1 MDFSNNQLDE
11 NTPKQAANNS
21 SLVWGLLIAAAFIA
35 ALFIGFFSRPLL
47 VGSPTPRVV
56 ELVITATLPAAA
68 ASRAEA
74 TALAQNAAP
83 SPSAAT
89 PTIMDLVL
97 AEAQHFSGDPAAP
110 VTMVEFSDFKCTFCG
125 RFWAETL
132 PSIREQYIDT
142 GKIRFVYKHFA
153 ILGSESE
160 RAGEASECA
169 AEQEQ
174 FWAYHNQIFADQ
186 TSAHS
191 TLDDPKLIELAAAV
205 GLKSAPFAECL
216 TSGRYSSRVRQQTQ
230 AAKSLGMQGTPSF
243 LINGVFI
250 SGAQPFEVFQ
260 QAIEEK
266 LKPQASPAE
275 ASDEHDEAATDHN
288 PDSAIAALPHLHG
301 LGFSA
306 DGQQLFVP
314 AHDGFRVFAAGRW
327 QQPDEPAHDYMGY
340 APTDDGFYSSGHPNP
355 TTALVNPFGLIKS
368 SDGGQTLTKLGFEGE
383 SDFHVMGVGYQ
394 NHAIYVFNPSPN
406 AKLGPGLHYSLDDG
420 QTWQASQGAGLTAAP
435 LQIAVHP
442 TEAGTMAVA
451 TEEGLFL
458 STDYGVTFRQI
469 GEPGPV
475 TAAVFNPTGEL
486 LFFGFQKLAAYE
498 QANDQIL
505 TFVTPEIAAEDAL
518 AYIAV
523 NPTRVDEMALATFG
537 KDIYLSQD
545 GTQSWQQIAVVGQLK
560 SSTE

>member
-11 NTPKQAANNS
+11 NTPKQAANSS
-21 SLVWGLLIAAAFIA
+21 SLVWRLLIAAAIIA

-47 VGSPTPRVV
+47 EGPPTPRVV
-56 ELVITATLPAAA
+56 ELVITATPQAAA
-68 ASRAEA
+68 ASVAEP
-74 TALAQNAAP
+74 AAP

-97 AEAQHFSGDPAAP
+97 ADAQHFTGDPAAP

-132 PSIREQYIDT
+132 PSLREQYIDT
-142 GKIRFVYKHFA
+142 GKVRFIYKQFA
-153 ILGSESE
+153 ILGPESE

-174 FWAYHNQIFADQ
+174 FWAYHDQVFADQ

-191 TLDDPKLIELAAAV
+191 TLDDPKLIELATAV
-205 GLKSAPFAECL
+205 GLNSTPFAECL
-216 TSGRYSSRVRQQTQ
+216 TSGRYGSRVRQQTQ
-230 AAKSLGMQGTPSF
+230 AAKSLGMQGTPRF

-275 ASDEHDEAATDHN
+275 ASDEHDQAAAHN
-288 PDSAIAALPHLHG
+288 PDSATAALPHLHG

-314 AHDGFRVFAAGRW
+314 AHDGFRVFADGRW
-327 QQPDEPAHDYMGY
+327 QQPAGSAHDYMGY
-340 APTDDGFYSSGHPNP
+340 APTNDGFYSSGHPDP

-368 SDGGQTLTKLGFEGE
+368 GDGGHTLTKLGFEGE

-394 NHAIYVFNPSPN
+394 NHAIYIFNPSPN
-406 AKLGPGLHYSLDDG
+406 SKLGPGLHYSLDDG
-420 QTWQASQGAGLTAAP
+420 QTWQVGQGAGLAAAP

-442 TEAGTMAVA
+442 TEAGTIAVA

-469 GEPGPV
+469 GQSGPV
-475 TAAVFNPTGEL
+475 TAAVFNPSGEL

-505 TFVTPEIAAEDAL
+505 TFVTPEIVAEDAL

-545 GTQSWQQIAVVGQLK
+545 GSQSWQQIAVVGQLK
-560 SSTE
+560 SVTE